1 VPITNSLKADDI
13 AELAEGDARRTLL
26 NSPLH
31 WRQVA
36 IIALCILLN
45 ALDGFDVLAISFA
58 APGIA
63 AEWQVDRAAL
73 GIALSMELIGMGL
86 GSILLGQVAD
96 RIGRRPIILGCLI
109 VMAAGMALASRAYSI
124 ETLSFWRL
132 LTGIGIGGML
142 ATISA
147 TVAEASNARRRNL
160 AVALMSCGY
169 PLGAVLGG
177 SIASVLL
184 VRHDWRA
191 VFEFG
196 ALATAACLPLAWWLV
211 PESIEFLLSRG
222 RPSDVARVDR
232 IMRRLGHSGIEHTAP
247 ATVAARAPQATVWRG
262 ASARTTVFLTLAYFT
277 HILTFYF
284 LVKWIPK
291 VVVDMGFP
299 ASAAGGVLVWTNVG
313 GAAGALLFSA
323 LVTVI
328 DVRRLTIAFLALSSG
343 AVMLFGQSPADLSQL
358 SLLAA
363 LAGFCGNAVII
374 GIYALT
380 AASFPA
386 EQRASG
392 VGAVIG
398 IGRAGAALGPI
409 IAGFLFA
416 AGWPLPLVA
425 IAMGLGSLA
434 GAVALIALARGRAG

>member
-1 VPITNSLKADDI
+1 MP
-13 AELAEGDARRTLL
+13 AEPGVMDARQTLL
-26 NSPLH
+26 KSPLH

-36 IIALCILLN
+36 AIGLCIFLN
-45 ALDGFDVLAISFA
+45 ALDGFDVLSISFA
-58 APGIA
+58 APGIV
-63 AEWQVDRAAL
+63 AEWGIDRAAL
-73 GIALSMELIGMGL
+73 GIVLSMELVGMAL
-86 GSILLGQVAD
+86 GSVLLGQLAD
-96 RIGRRPIILGCLI
+96 RIGRRPVLLGCVV
-109 VMAAGMALASRAYSI
+109 VMAAGMMLAGRARSI
-124 ETLSFWRL
+124 EVLSLWRF

-147 TVAEASNARRRNL
+147 TVAEVSNARRRNL

-169 PLGAVLGG
+169 PLGAVAGG
-177 SIASVLL
+177 SIVSSLL
-184 VRHDWRA
+184 ITHDWRA

-196 ALATAACLPLAWWLV
+196 ALVTAACLPLAWWLV

-222 RPSDVARVDR
+222 RPADLAQAGR
-232 IMRRLGHSGIEHTAP
+232 IMAQFGH
-247 ATVAARAPQATVWRG
+247 RDLAPQAPAAAFGDSRAPRG
-262 ASARTTVFLTLAYFT
+262 ALWSGALARTTFLLTLAYFT

-299 ASAAGGVLVWTNVG
+299 ASSAGGVLVWTNVG

-323 LVTVI
+323 LVAFV
-328 DVRRLTIAFLALSSG
+328 DVRRLTIVFLLLSSA
-343 AVMLFGQSPADLSQL
+343 AVVLFGRSPADLTQL
-358 SLLAA
+358 SLFAG
-363 LAGFCGNAVII
+363 LAGFCTNAVII

-398 IGRAGAALGPI
+398 IGRGGAALGPI
-409 IAGFLFA
+409 AAGFLFA
-416 AGWPLPLVA
+416 AGWSLPLVA
-425 IAMGLGSLA
+425 AAMALGSLV
-434 GAVALIALARGRAG
+434 GAAALVLLARRRRS

>member
-1 VPITNSLKADDI
+1 M
-13 AELAEGDARRTLL
+13 DARQTLL
-26 NSPLH
+26 KSPLH
-31 WRQVA
+31 WRQIA
-36 IIALCILLN
+36 TIALCVFLN
-45 ALDGFDVLAISFA
+45 ALDGFDVLSISFA

-63 AEWQVDRAAL
+63 GEWGVDRAAL
-73 GIALSMELIGMGL
+73 GIVLSMELIGMAL
-86 GSILLGQVAD
+86 GAVLIGQVAD
-96 RIGRRPIILGCLI
+96 RIGRRPVLLGCLAA
-109 VMAAGMALASRAYSI
+109 MAAGMALAGRAHSI
-124 ETLSFWRL
+124 EALSFWRL

-169 PLGAVLGG
+169 PIGAVIGG
-177 SIASVLL
+177 SIAAGLL
-184 VRHDWRA
+184 VTHDWRA

-196 ALATAACLPLAWWLV
+196 ALATAACLPIAWWLI

-222 RPSDVARVDR
+222 RPADLARADR
-232 IMRRLGHSGIEHTAP
+232 IMAQLGHSSYDRARPSAP
-247 ATVAARAPQATVWRG
+247 AARAPRGAVWRG
-262 ASARTTVFLTLAYFT
+262 ALARTTIILTLAYFA
-277 HILTFYF
+277 HIMTFYF

-299 ASAAGGVLVWTNVG
+299 ASSAGGVLVWTNVG

-323 LVTVI
+323 LVTAF
-328 DVRRLTIAFLALSSG
+328 DVRRLTIAFLILSGG
-343 AVMLFGQSPADLSQL
+343 AVMLFGQSPGDLTHL
-358 SLLAA
+358 SLYAA
-363 LAGFCGNAVII
+363 IAGFCTNAVII

-398 IGRAGAALGPI
+398 IGRGGAALGPI
-409 IAGFLFA
+409 VAGFLFA
-416 AGWPLPLVA
+416 GGWSLPVVA
-425 IAMGLGSLA
+425 LAMGLGSLV
-434 GAVALIALARGRAG
+434 GAAALVTLSHRATP